1 MPIGLMADPL
11 DLSVEKAYEPYSRYP
26 AENRGVGTYWTTTAD
41 MKNMRYAFRSASSIS
56 PVWLDLRD
64 FDFATLKQTKAI
76 SRLNLYGSKNWTGN
90 ARKHLQDVTA
100 YQ

>member
-41 MKNMRYAFRSASSIS
+41 MKNMRYAFQSASSIS

-64 FDFATLKQTKAI
+64 FALP
-76 SRLNLYGSKNWTGN
+76 RLNKPKLSR
-90 ARKHLQDVTA
+90 A
-100 YQ
+100 